1 MPDMTNRIIAGL
13 VLAIE
18 RVDRDHEADI
28 FAAPAAKTF
37 VHSPDFGEC
46 LSWHDLDQR
55 APPVAS
61 RGDLGLLHVAIRRR
75 IREPDRV
82 RWDRS
87 NKPLA
92 GRSPQ
97 TVEPAIRNAPERE
110 TPASLEP
117 DFACHVRHNLA
128 AQVQ

>member
-82 RWDRS
+82 SWVRS
-87 NKPLA
+87 NKSLA
-92 GRSPQ
+92 RRFAQ
-97 TVEPAIRNAPERE
+97 TGEPAIGNVPDRD
-110 TPASLEP
+110 TLASCRP
-117 DFACHVRHNLA
+117 DFAVAVPDHLA
-128 AQVQ
+128 